1 MAKMVYVDPEEE
13 ITELVERI
21 RAAGDEPDLVFIFP
35 SQARVLL
42 SPLNLRLLQ
51 QYSRSNLKSTAIVS
65 GDPRV
70 QGLAREAGFAT
81 YASVQAYE
89 RGVQV
94 MRSATDATDTTD
106 GGAGDGVAAAGT
118 ADLAADPVDDTW
130 VDTVPAPVS
139 PGPRRSR
146 GALPGIP
153 PGTDRRRLY
162 MVAGAIFVLGFLLLF
177 LVAPSAK
184 VTITLKATPVD
195 LSKQIQGTS
204 DPSAAQGP
212 DRVLTKAVTDDESQ
226 QFDAKPTGQKQI
238 QAVAATGGIVLT
250 TDEPF
255 PFCASN
261 GFPRGTEFSTAGAKP
276 VRFVVSQDTTNTPD
290 VQYCVP
296 AATAGA
302 PVSSSPPIPVT
313 AESTG
318 ISGNVPTGS
327 ITQWLPPPSSPP
339 GTTTGNPCGPQD
351 PASVSQRRCDL
362 AVTNPAA
369 TGGGVDAHTVV
380 VVSDQDLKGF
390 NDQVAQL
397 KQQLS
402 DKARKTMQD
411 RAQGD
416 VFAIDPSQQGLT
428 LSTEVAPPVPNSGDE
443 FKETVITVT
452 VHGRAA
458 AYNPDD
464 VRRVFTTDLSA
475 QIPQGETLVE
485 QRLTGPDIQQASD
498 DGTVVFSIRG
508 TGFSQPIVDLN
519 KLKETFTGQGQ
530 DAVGRKVRSEFGD
543 QASTSISRAIPFFV
557 LPFFSSRISVDVR
570 VVAEGSS

>member
-1 MAKMVYVDPEEE
+1 MAKMVYVDPDEE

-21 RAAGDEPDLVFIFP
+21 RAAGDESDLVFIFP

-89 RGVQV
+89 RGMEVV
-94 MRSATDATDTTD
+94 RPATD
-106 GGAGDGVAAAGT
+106 GAHGDGVAAAAT
-118 ADLAADPVDDTW
+118 ADLAAEPVDDTW
-130 VDTVPAPVS
+130 ADHTVPAPVP
-139 PGPRRSR
+139 PGPRRPR
-146 GALPGIP
+146 GGLPGIAAS
-153 PGTDRRRLY
+153 TDRRRLY

-184 VTITLKATPVD
+184 VTITLKATPVE

-226 QFDAKPTGQKQI
+226 QFTAKPTGQKQI

-250 TDEPF
+250 TDEPY

-261 GFPRGTEFSTAGAKP
+261 GFPRGTEFSTGGGRP
-276 VRFVVSQDTTNTPD
+276 VKFVVSQDTTNTPD
-290 VQYCVP
+290 GQYCVP
-296 AATAGA
+296 AATAGS

-318 ISGNVPTGS
+318 GSGNVPAGS
-327 ITQWLPPPSSPP
+327 ITQWLPPPNSPP

-351 PASVSQRRCDL
+351 QASRRCDL
-362 AVTNPAA
+362 GVTNPAA
-369 TGGGVDAHTVV
+369 TGGGIDQHTVV
-380 VVSDQDLKGF
+380 VVSAQDFKGF
-390 NDQVAQL
+390 NDQVTQL

-402 DKARKTMQD
+402 DKARKAMQD
-411 RAQGD
+411 HAQGD

-443 FKETVITVT
+443 YKETTITVT

-464 VRRVFTTDLSA
+464 VRRVFTTDLSS

-519 KLKETFTGQGQ
+519 KLKETFTGQGE

>member
-1 MAKMVYVDPEEE
+1 VAKLLYVEPDEE

-21 RAAGDEPDLVFIFP
+21 RAAGDEAELVFVFP

-51 QYSRSNLKSTAIVS
+51 QYSRSLVKQTAIVS

-81 YASVQAYE
+81 FASVQAYE

-94 MRSATDATDTTD
+94 MLPPSD
-106 GGAGDGVAAAGT
+106 GGPDGAATADQIDDLWGDTLPAAPPSPRQRLGSGLPAMAAGT
-118 ADLAADPVDDTW
+118 
-130 VDTVPAPVS
+130 S
-139 PGPRRSR
+139 K
-146 GALPGIP
+146 
-153 PGTDRRRLY
+153 RRLY
-162 MVAGAIFVLGFLLLF
+162 TVAGAIFVVGFLLLF

-184 VTITLKATPVD
+184 VTVTLKATPVQ
-195 LSKQIQGTS
+195 LSRTIQGTS
-204 DPSAAQGP
+204 DPSSAQGP

-238 QAVAATGGIVLT
+238 QAVAATGGLVLT

-261 GFPRGTEFSTAGAKP
+261 GFPRGTEFATAGSKP
-276 VRFVVSQDTTNTPD
+276 VKFVVSQDTTNTPD
-290 VQYCVP
+290 GQYCLP
-296 AATAGA
+296 PSTNGS

-313 AESTG
+313 AEATG
-318 ISGNVPTGS
+318 TAGNVGAGT
-327 ITQWLPPPSSPP
+327 ITQWLPAPNSPP
-339 GTTTGNPCGPQD
+339 GSTTGNPCGPQD
-351 PASVSQRRCDL
+351 AASVSQRRCDL
-362 AVTNPAA
+362 GVSNPAP
-369 TGGGVDAHTVV
+369 TSGGVDAHTVV
-380 VVSDQDLKGF
+380 VVSDQDLQSF
-390 NDQVAQL
+390 NQQVAQL
-397 KQQLS
+397 KQALD
-402 DKARKTMQD
+402 DKVRTTMQG
-411 RAQGD
+411 RATGD

-428 LSTEVAPPVPNSGDE
+428 LTTDVAPPLPNSGDE
-443 FKETVITVT
+443 FKETPITVT

-464 VRRVFTTDLSA
+464 VRKVFTNDLSS

-485 QRLTGPDIQQASD
+485 QHLTGPDIQQASD

-519 KLKETFTGQGQ
+519 KLKDTFAGQSE
-530 DAVGRKVRSEFGD
+530 DTVARKVRAEFGD
-543 QASTSISRAIPFFV
+543 QATTTVSRAIPFFV
-557 LPFFSSRISVDVR
+557 LPLFSSRISVDVR

>member
-1 MAKMVYVDPEEE
+1 MAKMLYVEPDDE

-21 RAAGDEPDLVFIFP
+21 RGAADEPELVFVFP
-35 SQARVLL
+35 TQARVLL

-51 QYSRSNLKSTAIVS
+51 QYSRSFVKRTAIVS

-70 QGLAREAGFAT
+70 QGLAREAGFPT

-94 MRSATDATDTTD
+94 MLPPTD
-106 GGAGDGVAAAGT
+106 GTAGGGGAAG
-118 ADLAADPVDDTW
+118 AAEALDDPWSDA
-130 VDTVPAPVS
+130 VPPATPS
-139 PGPRRSR
+139 PSRRPRA
-146 GALPGIP
+146 ALPGIP
-153 PGTDRRRLY
+153 PGADRRRLY
-162 MVAGAIFVLGFLLLF
+162 MVAGGIFLVGFLLLF

-184 VTITLKATPVD
+184 VTITLKATPVE
-195 LSKQIQGTS
+195 LSKTIQGTS
-204 DPSAAQGP
+204 DPSSAQGT
-212 DRVLTKAVTDDESQ
+212 DRVLTKALTDDENQ
-226 QFDAKPTGQKQI
+226 QIDAKPTGQKQI
-238 QAVAATGGIVLT
+238 QAVAASGGIVLT

-261 GFPRGTEFSTAGAKP
+261 GFPKGTEFSTSGAKP
-276 VRFVVSQDTTNTPD
+276 VRFVVSQDTANTPD
-290 VQYCVP
+290 GQYCVP
-296 AATAGA
+296 PATAGT
-302 PVSSSPPIPVT
+302 PVSSTPPIPVT

-318 ISGNVPTGS
+318 AGGNVPAGS
-327 ITQWLPPPSSPP
+327 INQWLPPPNSPP
-339 GTTTGNPCGPQD
+339 GTTTGNPCGAQD
-351 PASVSQRRCDL
+351 QPGRRCDL
-362 AVTNPAA
+362 AVSNPAP

-380 VVSDQDLKGF
+380 VVSDQDLQSFKQQA
-390 NDQVAQL
+390 DQL
-397 KQQLS
+397 KQQLT
-402 DKARKTMQD
+402 DKARKTMQE

-428 LSTEVAPPVPNSGDE
+428 LSTDVNPPLPNSGDE
-443 FKETVITVT
+443 YKETMITVT

-464 VRRVFTTDLSA
+464 VRKVFSNDLSA

-485 QRLTGPDIQQASD
+485 QHLTGPDIQQASD

-519 KLKETFTGQGQ
+519 KLKETFTGQGE
-530 DAVGRKVRSEFGD
+530 DSVVRKVRSEFGD
-543 QASTSISRAIPFFV
+543 QASTGISRTIPFFV
-557 LPFFSSRISVDVR
+557 LPFFASRISVDVR

>member
-1 MAKMVYVDPEEE
+1 MAKMVYVDPDEE
-13 ITELVERI
+13 ITELVDRI
-21 RAAGDEPDLVFIFP
+21 RAGDDEKDLVFIFP
-35 SQARVLL
+35 SHARVLL

-51 QYSRSNLKSTAIVS
+51 QYSRSNLKSTSIVS

-94 MRSATDATDTTD
+94 MRPVTD
-106 GGAGDGVAAAGT
+106 GAAAGG
-118 ADLAADPVDDTW
+118 AAADAAAAADDLEPLDDTW
-130 VDTVPAPVS
+130 TDPVPPAV
-139 PGPRRSR
+139 
-146 GALPGIP
+146 P
-153 PGTDRRRLY
+153 PGTRRPRASLPGTPRVTSRRRLY
-162 MVAGAIFVLGFLLLF
+162 MVAGGIFTVGFLLLF

-184 VTITLKATPVD
+184 VTITLKATPVE

-204 DPSAAQGP
+204 DPTSAQGP

-226 QFDAKPTGQKQI
+226 QFDAKPTGKKTI
-238 QAVAATGGIVLT
+238 QAVAATGTVLLQS
-250 TDEPF
+250 DEPY

-261 GFPRGTEFSTAGAKP
+261 GFPKGTEFATTGSKP
-276 VRFVVSQDTTNTPD
+276 VKYVVSQDTTDMPNGE
-290 VQYCVP
+290 YCIGP
-296 AATAGA
+296 STDGSF
-302 PVSSSPPIPVT
+302 VSSVPGQPPVPIPVT
-313 AESTG
+313 AEVTG
-318 ISGNVPTGS
+318 GAGNVAAGA
-327 ITQWLPPPSSPP
+327 ITQWLPPPNSPP
-339 GTTTGNPCGPQD
+339 GTTTGNPCGDQTS
-351 PASVSQRRCDL
+351 ANRQCTLRI
-362 AVTNPAA
+362 TNPAA
-369 TGGGVDAHTVV
+369 TAGGVDQHDVV
-380 VVSDQDLKGF
+380 IVSDTDFKAF
-390 NDQVAQL
+390 NDQVTQL

-402 DKARKTMQD
+402 DKARKAMQD
-411 RAQGD
+411 KAQGD

-428 LSTEVAPPVPNSGDE
+428 LATEVAPPLPNNGDE
-443 FKETVITVT
+443 FKETQITVA

-464 VRRVFTTDLSA
+464 VRRVFTSDLSS

-519 KLKETFTGQGQ
+519 KLKETFTGQGE

-543 QASTSISRAIPFFV
+543 QASTGISRTIPFFV
-557 LPFFSSRISVDVR
+557 LPFFASRISVDVR

>member
-1 MAKMVYVDPEEE
+1 MAKMVYVDPDEE

-21 RAAGDEPDLVFIFP
+21 RAAGDESDLVFIFP

-89 RGVQV
+89 RGMEVI
-94 MRSATDATDTTD
+94 RPATD
-106 GGAGDGVAAAGT
+106 GADGDGVTTAAT
-118 ADLAADPVDDTW
+118 ADLAAEPVDDTW
-130 VDTVPAPVS
+130 ADHAVPAPAP
-139 PGPRRSR
+139 PGPPRRPR
-146 GALPGIP
+146 GGVPGIA

-184 VTITLKATPVD
+184 VTITLKATPVE

-204 DPSAAQGP
+204 DPSSAQGP

-226 QFDAKPTGQKQI
+226 QFTAKPTGQKQI

-261 GFPRGTEFSTAGAKP
+261 GFPRGTEFSTAGGKP

-290 VQYCVP
+290 GQYCVP
-296 AATAGA
+296 AATAGT

-318 ISGNVPTGS
+318 TSGNVPAGS
-327 ITQWLPPPSSPP
+327 ITQWLPPPNSPP
-339 GTTTGNPCGPQD
+339 GTTTGNPCGSQD
-351 PASVSQRRCDL
+351 PGQPRRCTL
-362 AVTNPAA
+362 GVTNPAA
-369 TGGGVDAHTVV
+369 AGGGVDQHTVV
-380 VVSDQDLKGF
+380 VVSNQDFKSY

-402 DKARKTMQD
+402 DKARKAMQD
-411 RAQGD
+411 RAQGE

-428 LSTEVAPPVPNSGDE
+428 LSTEVSPPVPNSGDE
-443 FKETVITVT
+443 FKETPITVT

-458 AYNPDD
+458 VYNPDD
-464 VRRVFTTDLSA
+464 VRRVFTTDLSS

-485 QRLTGPDIQQASD
+485 QHLTGPDIQQASD

-519 KLKETFTGQGQ
+519 KLKETFTGQRE

-557 LPFFSSRISVDVR
+557 LPLFSSRISVDVR

>member
-1 MAKMVYVDPEEE
+1 MRP
-13 ITELVERI
+13 
-21 RAAGDEPDLVFIFP
+21 AADG
-35 SQARVLL
+35 A
-42 SPLNLRLLQ
+42 
-51 QYSRSNLKSTAIVS
+51 S
-65 GDPRV
+65 GD
-70 QGLAREAGFAT
+70 
-81 YASVQAYE
+81 
-89 RGVQV
+89 
-94 MRSATDATDTTD
+94 
-106 GGAGDGVAAAGT
+106 GAAAAG
-118 ADLAADPVDDTW
+118 AGGLAADPVDDPWT
-130 VDTVPAPVS
+130 DPVPVRVP
-139 PGPRRSR
+139 PGTRRPR

-184 VTITLKATPVD
+184 VTITLKATPVE

-204 DPSAAQGP
+204 DPSSAQGP

-226 QFDAKPTGQKQI
+226 QFNAKPTGQKQI
-238 QAVAATGGIVLT
+238 QAVAATGGIVLSS
-250 TDEPF
+250 DEPRAS
-255 PFCASN
+255 CAAN
-261 GFPRGTEFSTAGAKP
+261 GFPKGTEFASAGGKP
-276 VRFVVSQDTTNTPD
+276 VRFVVTQDTTNTPD
-290 VQYCVP
+290 GQYCVP
-296 AATAGA
+296 ASSNGQM
-302 PVSSSPPIPVT
+302 VSSSPAIPVA
-313 AESTG
+313 AEVTG
-318 ISGNVPTGS
+318 AVGNVPAGS
-327 ITQWLPPPSSPP
+327 ITQWLPPPNSPP
-339 GTTTGNPCGPQD
+339 GTTTGNPCGVQD
-351 PASVSQRRCDL
+351 STRTCTLGVS
-362 AVTNPAA
+362 NPAA

-390 NDQVAQL
+390 NDQVTQL

-402 DKARKTMQD
+402 DKARKAMQD

-443 FKETVITVT
+443 YKETLITVT

-543 QASTSISRAIPFFV
+543 QASTSVSRAIPFFV

>member
-1 MAKMVYVDPEEE
+1 

-21 RAAGDEPDLVFIFP
+21 RAAGDESHLVFIFP

-89 RGVQV
+89 RGVPV
-94 MRSATDATDTTD
+94 MRPATDDAD
-106 GGAGDGVAAAGT
+106 GDGVAAAGA
-118 ADLAADPVDDTW
+118 ADLAAEAVDDTW
-130 VDTVPAPVS
+130 ADPVAAALP
-139 PGPRRSR
+139 PGRRRPR
-146 GALPGIP
+146 GAL

-184 VTITLKATPVD
+184 VTITLKATPVE

-204 DPSAAQGP
+204 DPSSAQGP

-226 QFDAKPTGQKQI
+226 QFSAKPTGQKQI

-290 VQYCVP
+290 GQYCVP

-302 PVSSSPPIPVT
+302 PVSSSPPIAVT
-313 AESTG
+313 AEATG
-318 ISGNVPTGS
+318 TSGNVPAGS
-327 ITQWLPPPSSPP
+327 ITQWLPPPNSPP
-339 GTTTGNPCGPQD
+339 GTTTGNPCGSQD
-351 PASVSQRRCDL
+351 PGQPRRCTL
-362 AVTNPAA
+362 GVINPAP

-380 VVSDQDLKGF
+380 VVSDQDFKSF
-390 NDQVAQL
+390 NDQVTQL

-402 DKARKTMQD
+402 DRARKAMQD
-411 RAQGD
+411 HAQGD

-443 FKETVITVT
+443 YKETMITVT

-458 AYNPDD
+458 AYNPDE

-519 KLKETFTGQGQ
+519 KLKETFTGQAQ

>member
-1 MAKMVYVDPEEE
+1 MAKMVYVDPDEE

-21 RAAGDEPDLVFIFP
+21 RAAGDEFDLVFIFP

-89 RGVQV
+89 RGVEV
-94 MRSATDATDTTD
+94 MRPAAD
-106 GGAGDGVAAAGT
+106 GADGDGVAAAAA
-118 ADLAADPVDDTW
+118 ADLSAEPVDDTW
-130 VDTVPAPVS
+130 ADHTVPAPVP
-139 PGPRRSR
+139 PGPRRPR
-146 GALPGIP
+146 GGLQGIAA
-153 PGTDRRRLY
+153 GADRRRLY

-184 VTITLKATPVD
+184 VTITLKATPVE

-226 QFDAKPTGQKQI
+226 QFSAKPTGQKQI

-250 TDEPF
+250 TDEPY

-261 GFPRGTEFSTAGAKP
+261 GFPRGTEFATGGGRP
-276 VRFVVSQDTTNTPD
+276 VKFVVSQDTTNTPD
-290 VQYCVP
+290 GQYCVP
-296 AATAGA
+296 AATAGS

-313 AESTG
+313 AEFTG
-318 ISGNVPTGS
+318 ASGNVPAGS
-327 ITQWLPPPSSPP
+327 ITQWLPPPNSPP

-351 PASVSQRRCDL
+351 QAGRRCDL
-362 AVTNPAA
+362 GVTNPAA
-369 TGGGVDAHTVV
+369 TGGGIDQHTVV
-380 VVSDQDLKGF
+380 VVSDQDFKGF

-402 DKARKTMQD
+402 EKARKAMQD

-443 FKETVITVT
+443 FKETTITVT

-464 VRRVFTTDLSA
+464 VRRVFTTDLSS

-519 KLKETFTGQGQ
+519 KLKETFTGQAE

>member
-1 MAKMVYVDPEEE
+1 MAKMLYVDPDEE
-13 ITELVERI
+13 ITELVDRI
-21 RAAGDEPDLVFIFP
+21 RAAADEKDLVFIFP
-35 SQARVLL
+35 SHARVLL
-42 SPLNLRLLQ
+42 SPLNLKLLQ

-94 MRSATDATDTTD
+94 MRPAT
-106 GGAGDGVAAAGT
+106 DGVAAVDGA
-118 ADLAADPVDDTW
+118 AAAAADEMEPFDDTW
-130 VDTVPAPVS
+130 TDPVRAAAP
-139 PGPRRSR
+139 PGARRPRA
-146 GALPGIP
+146 ALAGIP
-153 PGTDRRRLY
+153 PGTSRRRLY
-162 MVAGAIFVLGFLLLF
+162 MVAGGIFLVGFLLLF

-184 VTITLKATPVD
+184 VTITLKATPVE

-204 DPSAAQGP
+204 DPTSAQGP

-226 QFDAKPTGQKQI
+226 AFDAKPTGKKTI
-238 QAVAATGGIVLT
+238 QAVAANGGIVLT
-250 TDEPF
+250 TDEPY

-261 GFPRGTEFSTAGAKP
+261 GFPRGTEFSTTGSKP
-276 VRFVVSQDTTNTPD
+276 VKFVVSQDTTNTPD
-290 VQYCVP
+290 GQYCVP
-296 AATAGA
+296 ASTSGQ

-318 ISGNVPTGS
+318 TSGNVAAGT
-327 ITQWLPPPSSPP
+327 ITQWLPPPNSPP
-339 GTTTGNPCGPQD
+339 GTTTGNPCGDQTSP
-351 PASVSQRRCDL
+351 SRRCDL
-362 AVTNPAA
+362 SVGNPAA
-369 TGGGVDAHTVV
+369 TSGGVDQHDVV
-380 VVSDQDLKGF
+380 IVSDTDFKAF
-390 NDQVAQL
+390 NDQVTQL

-402 DKARKTMQD
+402 EKTRKAMQD
-411 RAQGD
+411 KAQGD

-428 LSTEVAPPVPNSGDE
+428 LQTDVSPPLPNNGDQ
-443 FKETVITVT
+443 FNETQITVT

-458 AYNPDD
+458 AYSPDD
-464 VRRVFTTDLSA
+464 VRRVFTTDLSS

-519 KLKETFTGQGQ
+519 KLKETFTGQGE

-543 QASTSISRAIPFFV
+543 QASTSISRTIPFFV
-557 LPFFSSRISVDVR
+557 LPFFASRISVDVR